1 MEFEKIVLRIIAP
14 VIPFTMIVYF
24 IYKDIFT
31 SVVLGVILSVEFG
44 IFLTILIGVVKDVR
58 KPVQT
63 VSSGYCDSR
72 AASYMFGDVSVGGR
86 IYLYNERLEFIAHSF
101 NIYKESLTVPYKD
114 IKDVRYKKGVPG
126 IVCIVLK
133 SGDEFSFIVKSGQ
146 QFKERLTKNYLTA

>member
-1 MEFEKIVLRIIAP
+1 MKNVVLRIIAF
-14 VIPFTMIVYF
+14 VIPFTIIAYF
-24 IYKDIFT
+24 IYKDILT
-31 SVVLGVILSVEFG
+31 SIVLGGCLGVQFG
-44 IFLTILIGVVKDVR
+44 LWLTLIIIVKQDVR

-114 IKDVRYKKGVPG
+114 IKAVSYKKGFPG
-126 IVCIVLK
+126 IVKIVLTT
-133 SGDEFSFIVKSGQ
+133 GDEINFNVKSGQ
-146 QFKERLTKNYLTA
+146 EFTERLTKELLTA